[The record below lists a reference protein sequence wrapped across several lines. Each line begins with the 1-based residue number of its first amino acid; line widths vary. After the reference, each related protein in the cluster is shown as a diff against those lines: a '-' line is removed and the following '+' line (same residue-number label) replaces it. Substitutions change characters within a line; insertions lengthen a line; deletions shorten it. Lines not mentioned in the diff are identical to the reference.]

1 MKPHNVREVSKAQH
15 LSEPR
20 SPCPGTISSEWALR
34 SRGTSQRP
42 HIGIPTCLLS
52 PQSLCCPRGQAST
65 RPSVLVSDA
74 PEGYP
79 QGGVPT
85 PCSFLRS
92 PTWIGG
98 YTKSETHSRS
108 SGTIPWAGIQQQDG
122 GQFLVR
128 ASSCEA
134 AAPLLCEAKR
144 TMSCSP
150 MHQLEVLLPQ
160 PAVLF
165 PIGSSVLLQ
174 LGYPLLQ
181 EDNLGSKTVV

>member
-1 MKPHNVREVSKAQH
+1 MSSQKQGHKP
-15 LSEPR
+15 
-20 SPCPGTISSEWALR
+20 
-34 SRGTSQRP
+34 RP
-42 HIGIPTCLLS
+42 HIGIPMCLLS

-65 RPSVLVSDA
+65 RCSVLVSDA
-74 PEGYP
+74 PEGW
-79 QGGVPT
+79 GVPT
-85 PCSFLRS
+85 PCSFLRT
-92 PTWIGG
+92 PTWTGG

-128 ASSCEA
+128 ASFCEA

-150 MHQLEVLLPQ
+150 VHQLEVLLPQ

-174 LGYPLLQ
+174 LGHPLL
-181 EDNLGSKTVV
+181 